1 MAQEQAYMF
10 PTSVKEVEALGW
22 DYIDI
27 ILFSG
32 DAFIDHPSFG
42 TAVIARWLQKW
53 GYRVAVVPQPNWR
66 DDLRDFRKLGAPRL
80 YFGLNAGAMDSMVNH
95 YTASKRLRHDDAY
108 TPEGKAGAR
117 PDYAVTVYTQI
128 LKKLFPDVPVII
140 GGIEASLRRLT
151 HYDYWKDCLMPS
163 VLVTSGADYLCY
175 GMGERPMLELTK
187 GIEKGWS
194 RHRMQQIP
202 QIAFYVKGHRLSGY
216 GKSYDSQDDKVLNTS
231 LNYFSDINRP
241 EGAGSEIHGHPRP
254 CKREGPAGEA
264 GGRGRSEAE
273 AISGPVPEGL
283 LVLHSFEECR
293 KDKRAFAENFH
304 WIETH
309 ANMMHPDTI
318 IEPVGEGYVQI
329 NPPFPPAT
337 TEEMDSFW
345 DLPFTKL
352 PHPRYKGKRIPAY
365 DMIKFSVNTHRGC
378 FGGCNFCTI
387 AAHQGKFIQ
396 SRSEKS
402 ILKEVSA
409 LNNLPDFA
417 GNISDVG
424 APTANMYGMHGKKPE
439 LCDKCKRRS
448 CLFPKRCPNL
458 ECDHTRLMELYKR
471 IDATKG
477 IRHSYIGSGIRY
489 DLFLTEDGFVDPSS
503 KPYLKTLVLDHTS
516 GRLKVAPEHTE
527 DHVLQK
533 MAKPSFRLFEHLR
546 KEFDKINR
554 EAGTHVGLVPYFISS
569 HPGYTMKDMERL
581 ASHPALKGIWMDQVQ
596 DFTPTPMT
604 TSSVM
609 FYTGLDPR
617 DMTPV
622 FTERNPE
629 KKQLQKSFFFKNSSK
644 KSPKPLQSSK
654 QTINIAPGYSK
665 KKKKQQ

>member
-1 MAQEQAYMF
+1 MSNDYMF
-10 PTSVKEVEALGW
+10 PTSVKEVAALGW

-27 ILFSG
+27 ILVTG
-32 DAFIDHPSFG
+32 DAFVDHPSFG
-42 TAVIARWLQKW
+42 TAVIGRWLQKW

-80 YFGLNAGAMDSMVNH
+80 YFGVNAGAMDSMVNH

-128 LKKLFPDVPVII
+128 LKQLYPEVPVII

-163 VLVTSGADYLCY
+163 VLYTSGADYLCY
-175 GMGERPMLELTK
+175 GMGERPMLELTR

-194 RHRMQQIP
+194 RHRMEQIP
-202 QIAFYVKGHRLSGY
+202 QIAFFVTGQVPG
-216 GKSYDSQDDKVLNTS
+216 GA
-231 LNYFSDINRP
+231 RP
-241 EGAGSEIHGHPRP
+241 GT
-254 CKREGPAGEA
+254 
-264 GGRGRSEAE
+264 
-273 AISGPVPEGL
+273 
-283 LVLHSFEECR
+283 LVLHSFETCQQ
-293 KDKRAFAENFH
+293 DKRAFAENFH

-318 IEPVGEGYVQI
+318 LEPVGEGYVQI
-329 NPPFPPAT
+329 NPPCPPAT
-337 TEEMDSFW
+337 TEEMDSYW
-345 DLPFTKL
+345 DLPYTKL

-402 ILKEVSA
+402 ILKEVKA
-409 LNNLPDFA
+409 LNGLPDFA

-424 APTANMYGMHGKKPE
+424 APTANMYGMHGKNLE
-439 LCDKCKRRS
+439 LCDKCRRRS

-458 ECDHTRLMELYKR
+458 DCDHTRLMALYR
-471 IDATKG
+471 QIDATKG

-503 KPYLKTLVLDHTS
+503 KPYLETLVLDHTS

-533 MAKPSFRLFEHLR
+533 MAKPSFRLFERLR
-546 KEFDKINR
+546 KEFDGVNR
-554 EAGTHVGLVPYFISS
+554 AAGTHVGLVPYFISS
-569 HPGYTMKDMERL
+569 HPGCRLQDMEKL

-609 FYTGLDPR
+609 YWSGLDPR
-617 DMTPV
+617 DMSPV
-622 FTERNPE
+622 FTEHDMSR
-629 KKQLQKSFFFKNSSK
+629 KQEQKSFFFKNSSK
-644 KSPKPLQSSK
+644 KSQNPLQSSK
-654 QTINIAPGYSK
+654 QTRNIAGRNLKRRNK
-665 KKKKQQ
+665 KS